1 MDVVPLGSEMT
12 ITLDLRVVEL
22 LSSRLCHDLVSPV
35 GAISNGVELLTEMGP
50 DEEALS
56 LVGQSAQAASTRL
69 KFYRV
74 AYGAAGEDLPPA
86 ELHDLMS
93 AVLRDRHVS
102 LTWDATAPAPHGSAG
117 QKLALNM
124 MALALEGLPRGGSL
138 TVNMVARPGSITVEA
153 DGAGAGLPEGVRDA
167 IDATIAMENLTARTV
182 QAYFT
187 GRLAAALGRS
197 LVVATESGRFV
208 LKA

>member
-1 MDVVPLGSEMT
+1 MT

-35 GAISNGVELLTEMGP
+35 GAVSNGVELLTEMGA

-74 AYGAAGEDLPPA
+74 AYGAAGGDLPPA
-86 ELHDLMS
+86 ELHDLMA

-102 LTWDATAPAPHGSAG
+102 LNWDAAAPAPLGPAG

-138 TVNMVARPGSITVEA
+138 TVTMAAHPGSIMVQA
-153 DGAGAGLPEGVRDA
+153 DGAGAGLPDGVREA
-167 IDATIAMENLTARTV
+167 VDATLALENLTARTI

-187 GRLAAALGRS
+187 GRLAAALGRN
-197 LVVATESGRFV
+197 LAVASESGRFI
-208 LKA
+208 LQA